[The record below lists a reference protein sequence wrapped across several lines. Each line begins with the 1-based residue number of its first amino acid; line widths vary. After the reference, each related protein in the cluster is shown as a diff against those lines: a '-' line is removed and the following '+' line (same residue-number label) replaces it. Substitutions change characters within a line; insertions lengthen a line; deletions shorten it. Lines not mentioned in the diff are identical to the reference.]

1 MWYGAAFIML
11 YTTRVT
17 RKLAVINGLRGIAII
32 AVILR
37 HMFNQTAVA
46 DFGVTSVKGWILF
59 PLAPVVNSQE
69 AVSLFFILSGFVL
82 ALPYASGKR
91 SISAWRDIAQFYLRR
106 AKRLLP
112 LLGIVIVWSVLLMHA
127 WHGLDFFFH
136 LIWMNIKAM
145 VVFGVDPPR
154 PPSNTPL
161 WSLRVELW
169 FCLLMP
175 LILLALKRM
184 REEALLLAVIAFSTG
199 IHMLAFAFEMKYRSP
214 IMTSIA
220 GMLQEFVI
228 GMCIARWYAIGM
240 PGKRS
245 GLLLPFSIAMFVAGT
260 MLSQYSQY
268 YGLPAHIGF
277 SHLATVI
284 GMGLIVAALLQSGS
298 LLKRVIE
305 CWPLQM
311 AGLMSYSLY
320 AWHAPLLWPF
330 HAQDGTLSQR
340 LLYLAF
346 MTGFGFLSYRFIE
359 FPHVRDLRK
368 LLPERR
374 RKEEESSLTLQPF
387 LVAEKSSTHLA

>member
-1 MWYGAAFIML
+1 MML
-11 YTTRVT
+11 YTVRVT
-17 RKLAVINGLRGIAII
+17 RKLAVINGLRGIAILV
-32 AVILR
+32 VILR
-37 HMFNQTAVA
+37 HMIPIAGTPG
-46 DFGVTSVKGWILF
+46 FGAMSVHGWTFF

-91 SISAWRDIAQFYLRR
+91 SMASMRDAASFYLRR

-112 LLGIVIVWSVLLMHA
+112 LLSFVLVWSVLLMHS
-127 WHGLDFFFH
+127 WRDIELFLH
-136 LIWMNIKAM
+136 LIWLNVTSM
-145 VVFGVDPPR
+145 VWFGVDPPR

-184 REEALLLAVIAFSTG
+184 RAEALLLAVIAFSTS

-245 GLLLPFSIAMFVAGT
+245 GLLLPFSVAMFVAGT

-284 GMGLIVAALLQSGS
+284 GMGLGMAALLQSGS
-298 LLKRVIE
+298 LLRRIIE

-330 HAQDGTLSQR
+330 HAQDGTLTDR
-340 LLYLAF
+340 ALFLVFIIGL
-346 MTGFGFLSYRFIE
+346 GFLSYRFIE
-359 FPHVRDLRK
+359 FPHVRDIRK

-374 RKEEESSLTLQPF
+374 RKEEEPPLPVQTVLA
-387 LVAEKSSTHLA
+387 AETVTA